1 MEDEELVPENRSLVV
16 KYITYW
22 KTWYKEGSKSDG
34 ITLITNRVIQS
45 KSKNIANRH
54 LPHLNGG

>member
-1 MEDEELVPENRSLVV
+1 MEDEELVPVNRLLVV

-34 ITLITNRVIQS
+34 IYLITNDIIQFE
-45 KSKNIANRH
+45 SKNIANRH
-54 LPHLNGG
+54 LAHLNGG

>member
-1 MEDEELVPENRSLVV
+1 MEDEELVPVNRLLVV

-22 KTWYKEGSKSDG
+22 KTWYKEGPKYDG
-34 ITLITNRVIQS
+34 RYLTTNGIIES